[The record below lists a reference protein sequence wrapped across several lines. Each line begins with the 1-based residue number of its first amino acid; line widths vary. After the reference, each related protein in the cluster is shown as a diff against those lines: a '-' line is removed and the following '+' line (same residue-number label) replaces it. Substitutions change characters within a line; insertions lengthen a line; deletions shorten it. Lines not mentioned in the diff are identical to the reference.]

1 MPAPP
6 SWTRRVQAVTSD
18 EIKDEVLSHVLRSS
32 VSEAT
37 PAERSAWIDDT
48 MDYFTRR
55 YPALTP
61 GELGALRALV
71 ERYATPVEA
80 AGGGHTRTRL

>member
-1 MPAPP
+1 MHTSSPAPS
-6 SWTRRVQAVTSD
+6 SWTRRIQAVTSAQ
-18 EIKDEVLSHVLRSS
+18 IKDEVLSHVLRSS

-48 MDYFTRR
+48 MDYFSRR
-55 YPALTP
+55 YPALASS
-61 GELGALRALV
+61 EFGALRELV

-80 AGGGHTRTRL
+80 EG

>member
-1 MPAPP
+1 MHASSPAPS
-6 SWTRRVQAVTSD
+6 SWTRRVQAVTSA

-37 PAERSAWIDDT
+37 PAERAAWIGDT

-55 YPALTP
+55 YPALTSSEV
-61 GELGALRALV
+61 GTLRELI
-71 ERYATPVEA
+71 ERYATPVEPA
-80 AGGGHTRTRL
+80 

>member
-1 MPAPP
+1 MRAPAPS
-6 SWTRRVQAVTSD
+6 SWTQRVQAVTSD

-55 YPALTP
+55 YPALSP
-61 GELGALRALV
+61 DALGTLRALV
-71 ERYATPVEA
+71 ERYATPVEP
-80 AGGGHTRTRL
+80 G